1 MSSKRKIFLKIK
13 EILTF
18 RLQKLFKSRWMSR
31 EFCLEN
37 DSTIYFN
44 EKKSK
49 ILEKLKKPRR
59 KKRLRI
65 GFKVR
70 VYRPVFAGCSRADE
84 WGYILNIN

>member
-44 EKKSK
+44 EKKIENIRK
-49 ILEKLKKPRR
+49 VKKTATEKTPQNW
-59 KKRLRI
+59 I
-65 GFKVR
+65 
-70 VYRPVFAGCSRADE
+70 
-84 WGYILNIN
+84 

>member
-1 MSSKRKIFLKIK
+1 MSSKRKIFFKIK

-18 RLQKLFKSRWMSR
+18 RLQKLIKLRWMSR

-49 ILEKLKKPRR
+49 ILEKLKKTATEKTPQN
-59 KKRLRI
+59 
-65 GFKVR
+65 
-70 VYRPVFAGCSRADE
+70 
-84 WGYILNIN
+84 WT